1 MNVDSHIFIDL
12 FIVVGL
18 ALIVPIVLSRQKKIR
33 LPIIVGEIIAGT
45 LIGQSGL
52 HIVDIN
58 DSILNFLAE
67 FGLIFLMFLSGI
79 EIDFGTLLAKP
90 PRMKTNGG
98 PKKIVSSTVLGIL
111 VFLITILLS
120 IGLSFLLQNILSI
133 KSPWMMAL
141 ILSTTSLGI
150 VVPVLKETNIINSQF
165 GQSIL
170 VSAFIADF
178 ATMLLITT
186 YVSILRKGLSLEIF
200 FVFLLFGAF
209 FFLYRFGL
217 FMNRIPRLQKLL
229 NDLSH
234 ATAQIKIRGAFALIL
249 TFIVL
254 SEILGTEVIL
264 GAFLAGVIISLL
276 KTKNDAHIIQQLEA
290 IGYGLLIPIF
300 FINIGVNINL
310 GSLLQSPI
318 ALALFPILLVGAYLI
333 KLISTLLFNLKFSF
347 KNSIGAGFLMSS
359 RLSLIIAASAI
370 GLKLG
375 LITDA
380 VNTSIILVAIFTVT
394 VSPVI
399 FMRLTKSISTKIIPP
414 TIIIGANELGLQ
426 VANQMRLHNEP
437 ILLIDESRDNVQRA
451 VLNKFKARQVNYDKN
466 RKEFSEIL
474 ESTVVLICT
483 LGDPDLNFWICNLA
497 KNDFNIQRVIS
508 YVEKTADLDQ
518 YEKIGIE
525 TMNAAIDR
533 AVFLSL
539 IARNPAMYSLLTRTD
554 DDKELAEVPIL
565 NPEFHNKKLRN
576 VVLPGDILILALRR
590 NGELIV
596 PHGDTEFFLGDYLTI
611 AGSLEFFDETK
622 KMLEQGN

>member
-1 MNVDSHIFIDL
+1 
-12 FIVVGL
+12 
-18 ALIVPIVLSRQKKIR
+18 
-33 LPIIVGEIIAGT
+33 
-45 LIGQSGL
+45 
-52 HIVDIN
+52 
-58 DSILNFLAE
+58 
-67 FGLIFLMFLSGI
+67 MFLSGI
-79 EIDFGTLLAKP
+79 EIDFGTLLSKP
-90 PRMKTNGG
+90 PRMKTTNGS
-98 PKKIVSSTVLGIL
+98 KKIISSTVLGIL

-120 IGLSFLLQNILSI
+120 IGFSFVLKNILSI
-133 KSPWMMAL
+133 QSPWMMAL

-200 FVFLLFGAF
+200 FVFFLFGAF

-217 FMNRIPRLQKLL
+217 FMNRIPKLQNLL
-229 NDLSH
+229 NELSH

-249 TFIVL
+249 AFIVL

-276 KTKNDAHIIQQLEA
+276 KTSNDANIIQQLEA

-310 GSLLQSPI
+310 GSLLQSPL

-333 KLISTLLFNLKFSF
+333 KLISTSIFNLKFSF
-347 KNSIGAGFLMSS
+347 KNAISAGFLMSS

-370 GLKLG
+370 GLRLG
-375 LITDA
+375 LISEA

-399 FMRLTKSISTKIIPP
+399 FMKLTKSVSVSAIPP
-414 TIIIGANELGLQ
+414 IVIIGANELGLQ
-426 VANQMRLHNEP
+426 VANQMRLHQEP
-437 ILLIDESRDNVQRA
+437 ILLIDERIDNVERA
-451 VLNKFKARQVNYDKN
+451 RLNNFEARQIIYDKN
-466 RKEFSEIL
+466 EKEFSELL
-474 ESTVVLICT
+474 ESTCVLICT
-483 LGDPDLNFWICNLA
+483 LSNPQLNYWICNLA
-497 KNDFNIQRVIS
+497 KNDFNIERVIS
-508 YVEKTADLDQ
+508 YVEKTTDLDR
-518 YEKIGIE
+518 YEQIGIE

-533 AVFLSL
+533 AVFLAL

-554 DDKELAEVPIL
+554 DNKELSEVSIL
-565 NPEFHNKKLRN
+565 NPDFHNKKLRN

-596 PHGDTEFFLGDYLTI
+596 PHGDTEFLLGDYLTI

-622 KMLEQGN
+622 HLLEQAY

>member
-1 MNVDSHIFIDL
+1 MSPDSHVFIDL
-12 FIVVGL
+12 LIVVGL
-18 ALIVPIVLSRQKKIR
+18 ALVVPILLSRQKKIR
-33 LPIIVGEIIAGT
+33 LPIIVGEILAGI

-52 HIVDIN
+52 HIVDVN
-58 DSILNFLAE
+58 DSILIFLAE

-79 EIDFGTLLAKP
+79 EIDFGTLLSKP
-90 PRMKTNGG
+90 PRMNNTKDS
-98 PKKIVSSTVLGIL
+98 KKVISSSVLGML
-111 VFLITILLS
+111 VFVVTIFLS
-120 IGLSFLLQNILSI
+120 IGLSFILKNILSI
-133 KSPWMMAL
+133 QSPWMMAL
-141 ILSTTSLGI
+141 ILSTTSLGV

-170 VSAFIADF
+170 ISAFIADF

-186 YVSILRKGLSLEIF
+186 YVSILRRGLSLEIF
-200 FVFLLFGAF
+200 FVFFLFGAF

-217 FMNRIPRLQKLL
+217 FMNRIPKLQNLL
-229 NDLSH
+229 NELSH

-249 TFIVL
+249 VFIVL

-276 KTKNDAHIIQQLEA
+276 KTSNDANIIQQLEA

-333 KLISTLLFNLKFSF
+333 KLISTLFFNLKFSF

-375 LITDA
+375 LISEA

-399 FMRLTKSISTKIIPP
+399 FMRLTKSVLTSVIPP
-414 TIIIGANELGLQ
+414 TVIIGANELGLQ
-426 VANQMRLHNEP
+426 VASQMRLHHEP
-437 ILLIDESRDNVQRA
+437 VLLIDDIKDNVERA
-451 VLNKFKARQVNYDKN
+451 SLNNFNARLIDYDKN
-466 RKEFSEIL
+466 KKEFSELL
-474 ESTVVLICT
+474 ESTCVLICT
-483 LGDPDLNFWICNLA
+483 ISDPNINYWICNLA
-497 KNDFNIQRVIS
+497 KNDFNIERVIS
-508 YVEKTADLDQ
+508 YVEKTTELDR
-518 YEKIGIE
+518 YEQIGIE

-533 AVFLSL
+533 AVFLAL

-554 DDKELAEVPIL
+554 DNKELAEVSIM

-576 VVLPGDILILALRR
+576 VVLPGDVLILALRR
-590 NGELIV
+590 NSELIV
-596 PHGDTEFFLGDYLTI
+596 PHGDTEFLLGDYLTI
-611 AGSLEFFDETK
+611 AGSLEFFEETK
-622 KMLEQGN
+622 LLLEQTK